1 MNTAGSPPAVQAYFR
16 PRRGSPE
23 WSESRSRGAPAGRLG
38 RNLGRRPPYNEP
50 VILLSRPSAG
60 LLGLLA
66 AAFVLLPAQP
76 GPAQTTAP
84 ARQVEIAVAVID
96 AQGAPVKTPP
106 GPAGFTVLE
115 DGRPRAVTGASR
127 WLAPGNAA
135 NAADTAA
142 APWEIVIYV
151 DRVLA
156 GTATVRN
163 AAGALAAQS
172 ADLAALGTVEVV
184 VAEPEPNAVVRPTR
198 EVFALD
204 EALSRL
210 ALGGEGRDDLRARRR
225 RYRALTHA
233 EREIEATPA
242 VEDEARLVRRQQ
254 ERLSAWLAERPR
266 RGPRALFLVSD
277 GWDLDPRAYY
287 GQPAQNAVAGEAAAG
302 LSAGAA
308 AQARTLAALG
318 WTVVALPVGD
328 AALAVPGSWRLPQ
341 PGEPRRL
348 PGRGVTV
355 PRRRTPE
362 QEARDQEKERE
373 RAAGPL
379 LLDARAPLQ
388 LLAEASG
395 GELLASPL
403 EVPGALTRLRARLR
417 LVYET
422 DSPGEVALPLEV
434 RVADA
439 RLQVRAPRWE
449 AAGLPAELDALRARR
464 LLTGEGEGGA
474 LPLDAA
480 LQLPQA
486 TGVEEELA
494 DPAGAQPAADPAAGS
509 PGAPASAAP
518 SAAAPSAVTGAGA
531 PDDPNRDPV
540 AAEGDPAGAPA
551 IAGQSDAPA
560 LAAARP
566 DPAAPATA
574 LLEIRLDPG
583 SFPERPPAPPLRLT
597 LAVPGSGDDGDER
610 AEVSHRLLTAADLS
624 AENGWTY
631 RAEVPLPAGADRVA
645 VTLSEPASGGLWGG
659 ALAALLVPAPEDTS
673 DSALLPP
680 PPPVRLVLPEPALAG
695 PVTGRMRVRAEA
707 AAEASR
713 IAFFLDGR
721 RVGTCGPPPCSAA
734 VGFGREVRPHTL
746 EAVALA
752 ADGRELGRDRTRLNR
767 PAKPGGL
774 AVRITSPESGQRSGP
789 VEVAADVQVPPDSRL
804 DRVEFF
810 WNEELAATLYQA
822 PFRARVPVPA
832 GRTGYL
838 RVAARLADGTL
849 AEDAVPINA
858 AEIGER
864 VDVRLVELFVVVTD
878 DSGRPVR
885 GLDRNEFRVLQDGTE
900 QPLAGFDDAGELPLT
915 LALAVDSS
923 ASMFR
928 KLPGVVRAARS
939 LMLDGLADG
948 RDSTLLVDFDSEPRL
963 MRRPTRDLGTAAD
976 ALERLRPDG
985 RTALWR
991 AIDYSLAQ
999 LQGVGG
1005 RKALVLYS
1013 DGIGDGEDISYSQAL
1028 RRVRESGVPVYLIVT
1043 HPQAARGGGK
1053 LADRPTLDR
1062 LRRLGE
1068 LSGGRVYFVT
1078 AEQDPAPLY
1087 REILA
1092 ELRSQYVLSYY
1103 PPDPEEA
1110 DSEPWREVEVEVK
1123 RRGLVARTLS
1133 GFFGG

>member
-1 MNTAGSPPAVQAYFR
+1 
-16 PRRGSPE
+16 
-23 WSESRSRGAPAGRLG
+23 
-38 RNLGRRPPYNEP
+38 
-50 VILLSRPSAG
+50 VIPFSRPSAG
-60 LLGLLA
+60 LFGLLVLLGLLG
-66 AAFVLLPAQP
+66 LLITALTLP
-76 GPAQTTAP
+76 GSAQTSVQAAT
-84 ARQVEIAVAVID
+84 RRVELAVAVVD
-96 AQGAPVKTPP
+96 AKGNLVPEPP
-106 GPAGFTVLE
+106 GPAGFIVLE
-115 DGRPRAVTGASR
+115 EGRPRAVVSAAR
-127 WLAPGNAA
+127 WAGG
-135 NAADTAA
+135 TE
-142 APWEIVIYV
+142 APWEIVVYV

-163 AAGALAAQS
+163 AAGALAAQ
-172 ADLAALGTVEVV
+172 AGDLAALGTVEVV
-184 VAEPEPNAVVRPTR
+184 VAEPEPESALRPTR
-198 EVFALD
+198 EVYALD

-210 ALGGEGRDDLRARRR
+210 ALGGEGRDDLRSWRRR
-225 RYRALTHA
+225 FRALGPA
-233 EREIEATPA
+233 DRETEATLA

-254 ERLSAWLAERPR
+254 ERLAAWLAERPR
-266 RGPRALFLVSD
+266 RGPRVLFLVTD
-277 GWDLDPRAYY
+277 GWDLDPRAFY
-287 GQPAQNAVAGEAAAG
+287 GRPAQSTAAAEAAAA

-308 AQARTLAALG
+308 AQARDLAALG

-328 AALAVPGSWRLPQ
+328 AALTVPGAWRLPQ

-348 PGRGVTV
+348 PGPGVTL

-362 QEARDQEKERE
+362 QEARDKERERE

-379 LLDARAPLQ
+379 LLDARVPLQ
-388 LLAEASG
+388 LLAQASG

-403 EVPGALTRLRARLR
+403 EVPGAISRLRARLR

-422 DSPGEVALPLEV
+422 DSPAAVPRPVEV
-434 RVADA
+434 RLADA
-439 RLQVRAPRWE
+439 KLQVRAPRWE
-449 AAGLPAELDALRARR
+449 AAGLPENLDALRARR
-464 LLTGEGEGGA
+464 LLTGEGETGA
-474 LPLDAA
+474 LPIDAA
-480 LQLPQA
+480 LQPTPVLP
-486 TGVEEELA
+486 
-494 DPAGAQPAADPAAGS
+494 DPPAPI
-509 PGAPASAAP
+509 APAMPAM
-518 SAAAPSAVTGAGA
+518 AV
-531 PDDPNRDPV
+531 
-540 AAEGDPAGAPA
+540 
-551 IAGQSDAPA
+551 
-560 LAAARP
+560 
-566 DPAAPATA
+566 
-574 LLEIRLDPG
+574 LEIRLDPA
-583 SFPERPPAPPLRLT
+583 SFAERPPVPPLRLT

-624 AENGWTY
+624 AEGGWTY

-659 ALAALLVPAPEDTS
+659 ALAALLVSIPDDASDT
-673 DSALLPP
+673 ALLPP
-680 PPPVRLVLPEPALAG
+680 PPPVRLVLPEQALAG
-695 PVTGRMRVRAEA
+695 PLTGRVRVRAEA

-713 IAFFLDGR
+713 VTFFLDGR

-752 ADGRELGRDRTRLNR
+752 ADGRELGRDRTRINR
-767 PAKPGGL
+767 PARPGGL
-774 AVRITSPESGQRSGP
+774 AVRITSPEGGLGNGP
-789 VEVAADVQVPPDSRL
+789 VDVAADVQVPPDGRL

-810 WNEELAATLYQA
+810 WNEELAATLYQP
-822 PFRARVPVPA
+822 PFRARVLVPP

-849 AEDAVPINA
+849 AEDAVPVNA

-885 GLDRNEFRVLQDGTE
+885 GLGRDEFRVLQDGTE
-900 QPLAGFDDAGELPLT
+900 QRLAGFDDAGELPLT

-928 KLPGVVRAARS
+928 KLPGVVRAAQS
-939 LMLDGLADG
+939 LVLDGLAAG

-963 MRRPTRDLGTAAD
+963 MRRPTRDLDTLSD
-976 ALERLRPDG
+976 ALESLRPDG

-991 AIDYSLAQ
+991 AIDYSLIQ
-999 LQGVGG
+999 LQGIAG
-1005 RKALVLYS
+1005 RKALVMFS
-1013 DGIGDGEDISYSQAL
+1013 DGIGDGEDISYGQVL

-1053 LADRPTLDR
+1053 IADRPTLDR

-1110 DSEPWREVEVEVK
+1110 AAESEPWREVEVEVK

>member
-1 MNTAGSPPAVQAYFR
+1 MGNAIAPDGT
-16 PRRGSPE
+16 
-23 WSESRSRGAPAGRLG
+23 PAG
-38 RNLGRRPPYNEP
+38 RPPYNDS
-50 VILLSRPSAG
+50 VICLSRPSARLSG
-60 LLGLLA
+60 LLVLLVA
-66 AAFVLLPAQP
+66 ALVLLPARP
-76 GPAQTTAP
+76 GPAQTAAQAP
-84 ARQVEIAVAVID
+84 AETARRVELAVAVLD
-96 AQGAPVKTPP
+96 AKGQPVPEPP

-115 DGRPRAVTGASR
+115 DGRPRAVLGASR
-127 WLAPGNAA
+127 WAGGGAEGA
-135 NAADTAA
+135 G
-142 APWEIVIYV
+142 APWEIVVYV

-163 AAGALAAQS
+163 AAGALAAQ
-172 ADLAALGTVEVV
+172 AGDLAALGTVEVV
-184 VAEPEPNAVVRPTR
+184 VAEPEPDVVLRPTR
-198 EVFALD
+198 EVYALD

-210 ALGGEGRDDLRARRR
+210 ALGGEGRDDLRGRRR
-225 RYRALTHA
+225 RFRALSQA
-233 EREIEATPA
+233 EREAEATPA

-254 ERLSAWLAERPR
+254 ERLAAWLAERPR

-277 GWDLDPRAYY
+277 GWDLDPRAFY
-287 GQPAQNAVAGEAAAG
+287 GRPAQTTSASEAAAA

-328 AALAVPGSWRLPQ
+328 AALTVPGAWRLPQ

-348 PGRGVTV
+348 PGRGVTL
-355 PRRRTPE
+355 PGRRTPE
-362 QEARDQEKERE
+362 QEARDKEKERE
-373 RAAGPL
+373 RAAPL

-403 EVPGALTRLRARLR
+403 EMPGALARLRSRLR

-422 DSPGEVALPLEV
+422 GSPAAVAHPVEV
-434 RVADA
+434 RLADA
-439 RLQVRAPRWE
+439 KLQVRAPRWE
-449 AAGLPAELDALRARR
+449 AAGLPEDLDALRARR
-464 LLTGEGEGGA
+464 LLTGEGESGS
-474 LPLDAA
+474 LPIDAA
-480 LQLPQA
+480 LQP
-486 TGVEEELA
+486 TGMAETSPA
-494 DPAGAQPAADPAAGS
+494 SGAPAGSAEPGESPVPAQEGAPAGSPAASAAT
-509 PGAPASAAP
+509 PGAPALLAPPAPIAPAAP
-518 SAAAPSAVTGAGA
+518 STG
-531 PDDPNRDPV
+531 
-540 AAEGDPAGAPA
+540 
-551 IAGQSDAPA
+551 
-560 LAAARP
+560 P
-566 DPAAPATA
+566 DPAAPTLPTTPAMA
-574 LLEIRLDPG
+574 VLEIRLDPA
-583 SFPERPPAPPLRLT
+583 SFPERPPAAPLRLT

-610 AEVSHRLLTAADLS
+610 AEVSHRLLAAGDLS
-624 AENGWTY
+624 AAGGWTY

-659 ALAALLVPAPEDTS
+659 ALAALLVPVPDDIS

-680 PPPVRLVLPEPALAG
+680 PPPVRLVLPEPAVAG
-695 PVTGRMRVRAEA
+695 PVTGRVRVRAEA

-713 IAFFLDGR
+713 VAFFLDGR
-721 RVGTCGPPPCSAA
+721 RVGVCGPPPCSAA

-752 ADGRELGRDRTRLNR
+752 ADGRELGRDRTRVNR
-767 PAKPGGL
+767 PARPGGL
-774 AVRITSPESGQRSGP
+774 AVRITSPEGGQRNGP
-789 VEVAADVQVPPDSRL
+789 VDVAADVQVPPDGRL

-810 WNEELAATLYQA
+810 WNEELAATLYQP
-822 PFRARVPVPA
+822 PFRARVLVPP

-849 AEDAVPINA
+849 AEDAVPVNA

-878 DSGRPVR
+878 GTGRPVR
-885 GLDRNEFRVLQDGTE
+885 GLGRDEFRVLQDGTE
-900 QPLAGFDDAGELPLT
+900 QRLAGFDDAGELPLT

-939 LMLDGLADG
+939 LVRDGLAAG

-963 MRRPTRDLGTAAD
+963 TRRPTRDLGTLSD
-976 ALERLRPDG
+976 ALESLRPDG

-999 LQGVGG
+999 LQGIAG
-1005 RKALVLYS
+1005 RKALVMFS
-1013 DGIGDGEDISYSQAL
+1013 DGIGDGEDIPYGPVL

-1103 PPDPEEA
+1103 PPDPEAAAE
-1110 DSEPWREVEVEVK
+1110 SEPWREVEVEVK